1 MKRCSTSLIIREMQ
15 TKATVRYHLTQVR
28 MAIIKKS
35 TNHKWWRG
43 CGKNRPLLHCWWE
56 RKLVQPLRRTIQRF
70 LTKHTLDPE
79 ARLGALLQYLMA
91 FLLPFSS
98 SVSFWMSLQPPGES
112 KKRPW
117 LSISRI
123 FECGFTAKIYYAL
136 IWLVAFCFESGGW
149 WRWQSLLLGILHY
162 YRNKWIFFL
171 GGYNQSNRSQ
181 GDSRRAREVAIHWD
195 VPDLNSIQSWGGK
208 LDVMQSANRSGRT
221 PARVTRVPR
230 HTLVWA
236 KGSRHSLAATLQ
248 RQTRFILSLRHPP
261 SHRYPLLKH
270 HLISCRVDFPWGSSV
285 LPPRSF
291 AWLNSSYTDHF
302 FLFIFFLLIL
312 LYKFLLL
319 YFIFSSGFH
328 RWSIAFL
335 SDGNLCPRSHCV

>member
-79 ARLGALLQYLMA
+79 ARLGTLLQYLTA

-162 YRNKWIFFL
+162 YRNKWIFF
-171 GGYNQSNRSQ
+171 
-181 GDSRRAREVAIHWD
+181 
-195 VPDLNSIQSWGGK
+195 WGGDITSLIGAK
-208 LDVMQSANRSGRT
+208 EIQEEPGKWRFTEMFLTLTASSPGEGSWTWCNQPTGVAGRQQGWLGC
-221 PARVTRVPR
+221 PVTRWYERKVAGI
-230 HTLVWA
+230 VWQPHSRD
-236 KGSRHSLAATLQ
+236 KRGSSCLWGT
-248 RQTRFILSLRHPP
+248 HPP
-261 SHRYPLLKH
+261 
-270 HLISCRVDFPWGSSV
+270 
-285 LPPRSF
+285 
-291 AWLNSSYTDHF
+291 TDT
-302 FLFIFFLLIL
+302 
-312 LYKFLLL
+312 
-319 YFIFSSGFH
+319 
-328 RWSIAFL
+328 L
-335 SDGNLCPRSHCV
+335 S